1 MSTSPRSDPDARSEN
16 GQATEPAETPVDREP
31 FEFVE
36 RPHIEREIYI
46 SRPRFGR
53 DPAKRDP

>member
-1 MSTSPRSDPDARSEN
+1 VSTPPRSDPDAPGETDQPAS
-16 GQATEPAETPVDREP
+16 PAEAPADREP

-36 RPHIEREIYI
+36 RPRVKGEIYI
-46 SRPRFGR
+46 SRPALGR

>member
-1 MSTSPRSDPDARSEN
+1 MSTPPRSDPDAPGEMDEPPS
-16 GQATEPAETPVDREP
+16 PAETPVDREP

-46 SRPRFGR
+46 SRPRLGR

>member
-1 MSTSPRSDPDARSEN
+1 MSKPPRSDPDAPGEMNESPS
-16 GQATEPAETPVDREP
+16 PAEAPVDREP

-36 RPHIEREIYI
+36 RPHVKREIYI

-53 DPAKRDP
+53 DPAQRDP